1 MTNNPI
7 IFSSF
12 IHSDLKEKMDR
23 FHSIYKAM
31 DQSTNGNIISF
42 LMDDNGEIIGYNLHG
57 NKLNS
62 LFFGPSHPCVWHF
75 ENKDVVSVEH
85 LPDGRVIR
93 RLFRRLHPRK
103 KCDRFLTA
111 ILNGTSISEKS
122 INYYTASLYDKN
134 RKWMQIEI
142 IFRIFSAVSLLIYK
156 NKLIFTQLL
165 TDRITGHQNQI
176 T

>member
-111 ILNGTSISEKS
+111 SISEKS
-122 INYYTASLYDKN
+122 INYYTASLYD
-134 RKWMQIEI
+134 
-142 IFRIFSAVSLLIYK
+142 SVSQFVEEQEMDA
-156 NKLIFTQLL
+156 N
-165 TDRITGHQNQI
+165 
-176 T
+176 

>member
-31 DQSTNGNIISF
+31 DQSTNGNI
-42 LMDDNGEIIGYNLHG
+42 
-57 NKLNS
+57 
-62 LFFGPSHPCVWHF
+62 SHPCVWHF

-122 INYYTASLYDKN
+122 INYYTASLYD
-134 RKWMQIEI
+134 
-142 IFRIFSAVSLLIYK
+142 SVSQFVEEQEMDA
-156 NKLIFTQLL
+156 N
-165 TDRITGHQNQI
+165 
-176 T
+176 

>member
-57 NKLNS
+57 N
-62 LFFGPSHPCVWHF
+62 
-75 ENKDVVSVEH
+75 
-85 LPDGRVIR
+85 
-93 RLFRRLHPRK
+93 
-103 KCDRFLTA
+103 
-111 ILNGTSISEKS
+111 
-122 INYYTASLYDKN
+122 
-134 RKWMQIEI
+134 
-142 IFRIFSAVSLLIYK
+142 
-156 NKLIFTQLL
+156 
-165 TDRITGHQNQI
+165 
-176 T
+176 

>member
-75 ENKDVVSVEH
+75 ENKDVVSVDH

-122 INYYTASLYDKN
+122 INYYTASLYD
-134 RKWMQIEI
+134 
-142 IFRIFSAVSLLIYK
+142 SVSQFVEEQEMDA
-156 NKLIFTQLL
+156 N
-165 TDRITGHQNQI
+165 
-176 T
+176 

>member
-62 LFFGPSHPCVWHF
+62 LFY
-75 ENKDVVSVEH
+75 
-85 LPDGRVIR
+85 GRVIR

-122 INYYTASLYDKN
+122 INYYTASLYD
-134 RKWMQIEI
+134 
-142 IFRIFSAVSLLIYK
+142 SVSQFVEEQEMDA
-156 NKLIFTQLL
+156 N
-165 TDRITGHQNQI
+165 
-176 T
+176 